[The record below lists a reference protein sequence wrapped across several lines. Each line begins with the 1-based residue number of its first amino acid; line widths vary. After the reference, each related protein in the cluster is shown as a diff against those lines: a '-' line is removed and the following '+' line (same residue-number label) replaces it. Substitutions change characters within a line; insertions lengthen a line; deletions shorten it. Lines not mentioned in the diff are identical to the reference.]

1 MGAIKE
7 KRDKRKSSEILI
19 LKYKISKIKN
29 SKNDCNGEIQ
39 VEK

>member
-7 KRDKRKSSEILI
+7 KRDKRESSEILI
-19 LKYKISKIKN
+19 LKYIISKIN

-39 VEK
+39 IEK